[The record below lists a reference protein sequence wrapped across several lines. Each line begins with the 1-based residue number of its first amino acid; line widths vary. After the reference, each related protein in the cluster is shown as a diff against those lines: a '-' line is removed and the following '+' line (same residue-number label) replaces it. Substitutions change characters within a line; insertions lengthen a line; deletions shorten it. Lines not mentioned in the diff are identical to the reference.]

1 MSDEQQLSRV
11 PAALMDWQTR
21 AVEALR
27 TVKEQHLALAHQVA
41 ANGELQGQIT
51 ALSIE
56 ADRAAAE
63 LARLRELTKAQ
74 EAELTRLGNLLRDY
88 ELDGHGMADD
98 LLNEQIENG
107 ELRATIARVRDLAQR
122 HANLSVSNGSWQMAS
137 RHCGAQILKAL
148 EGK

>member
-56 ADRAAAE
+56 ADKREASYRE
-63 LARLRELTKAQ
+63 LALCLAAQ
-74 EAELTRLGNLLRDY
+74 EDRD
-88 ELDGHGMADD
+88 DAACARVGIPPHGCDTSDMLADEV
-98 LLNEQIENG
+98 LA
-107 ELRATIARVRDLAQR
+107 LRATLARVRDLAQR

-137 RHCGAQILKAL
+137 RHCGTAILKAL